1 MALMSIINIKP
12 GSKLAKDVH
21 TPQGGLLLSKGKV
34 ILPRDLDILRAFL
47 VQTVEIENGQ
57 RTKDIPT
64 PLNHDNHGKEQETA
78 AQSFEE
84 KLIKQSDRSEEL
96 STFEEEYDKMITLI
110 KRTFNEAGTFEV
122 PIFEL
127 RTQLAKLMKHIKKY
141 QVLYFTPTTIKKEE
155 YVYHNAVLTALT
167 SYVIAKW
174 CKLPSK
180 DWVQVALAGLL
191 HNIGNSKIDQSLL
204 LSPDR
209 LSVTD
214 EEEVRK
220 HTTYGYNIL
229 KQVTAIN
236 DGVKL
241 TALQHHEKIDGTGY
255 PLKLVGEQIHIYARI
270 VAVADIFH
278 AMTLEKPYREAQS
291 PYQVLEQI
299 LQESFGKLDP
309 KIVQVFIH
317 KSTQFHHGTTVRL
330 SDGRRGS
337 IIFTDR
343 NHPTRPMVSIDENI
357 ISLVEERHLYIKEV
371 IQQ

>member
-1 MALMSIINIKP
+1 MALMSIIDLKP
-12 GSKLAKDVH
+12 GAKLIKDVQ
-21 TPQGGLLLSKGKV
+21 TPLGGILLPKGKV
-34 ILPRDLDILRAFL
+34 ILPRDLEILRAFL
-47 VQTVEIENGQ
+47 IQTVDIDNKQ
-57 RTKDIPT
+57 TKQPT
-64 PLNHDNHGKEQETA
+64 SLEFKNNKDQETDKQEEEEA
-78 AQSFEE
+78 KLEQIVRLADLTSF
-84 KLIKQSDRSEEL
+84 D
-96 STFEEEYDKMITLI
+96 EEYDKMIIVI
-110 KRTFNEAGTFEV
+110 KKAFNEAGTFEI

-127 RTQLAKLMKHIKKY
+127 RTQLAILILHIKNY
-141 QVLYFTPTTIKKEE
+141 QVLHFTPPSIKKED

-167 SYVIAKW
+167 SYVIAQW

-204 LSPDR
+204 SSPNSLSD
-209 LSVTD
+209 T
-214 EEEVRK
+214 EEEEIRK

-229 KQVTAIN
+229 KQVKAIN
-236 DGVKL
+236 DGVRL

-278 AMTLEKPYREAQS
+278 AMTLEKPYRGSIS

-309 KIVQVFIH
+309 KIVQIFIR
-317 KSTQFHHGTTVRL
+317 KATQFHHGTIVCL

-343 NHPTRPMVSIDENI
+343 DHPTRPMVSVEGTI
-357 ISLVEERHLYIKEV
+357 INLVAERQLYIKEV
-371 IQQ
+371 LPKQ